1 MRDHRVEKSP
11 PAPWQVP
18 VAAEDIAET
27 GQHFDLV
34 ADEEAR
40 AGVARMAGLRDLSR
54 LEANFDV
61 TRHGIGGLRVV
72 GRVSADVGQSCV
84 VTLEPIVNEIE
95 EEIDLVFAPQ
105 PASPQ
110 PPGEGKRPGEPDEK
124 AAKKGTADEV
134 WAEPEPLI
142 GGRVDLG
149 VLATEFLILGLD
161 PYPRKPGAVFEPP
174 QVAKRDESPFAALAS
189 LTKDRHD
196 H

>member
-1 MRDHRVEKSP
+1 MRDHRMEKRA

-18 VAAEDIAET
+18 VAAEDIGES

-72 GRVSADVGQSCV
+72 GRVSAAAGQTCG
-84 VTLEPIVNEIE
+84 VTLEPIVNEID
-95 EEIDLVFAPQ
+95 EEIDLVFAPR

-110 PPGEGKRPGEPDEK
+110 PPREAKKRGEADEK
-124 AAKKGTADEV
+124 AVKKGTADQASE
-134 WAEPEPLI
+134 EPEPLI
-142 GGRVDLG
+142 GGRIDLG

-174 QVAKRDESPFAALAS
+174 QVVKGDESPFAALAS